1 MVGISDPLQAKI
13 DALLPLLR
21 QFPGAEYGIAL
32 GGAHAKSMDDAAS
45 DLDLYIFSTGA
56 RPAAERERLTRAFST
71 AISDIVAWDTSTP
84 FEQGGTDFTFDGIRV
99 ETWYRARG
107 HIEQTIADCI
117 AGRIKTELV
126 TWTPSGFY
134 NYCTL
139 SDLKSMVTVDDPA
152 GMIAAW
158 KAAIAAY
165 PPQLKTAIVQS
176 SLAAAGFWPWNV
188 HYSSAVER
196 VDVIYT
202 SSIAQQVAHNLI
214 QAVFALNEV
223 YFPGDKKLAQ
233 ALTRLPRLPERF
245 VERVTALLH
254 PAEPA
259 SADLLR
265 AQKTE
270 LQQLVDAVRAMARAG
285 GLA

>member
-1 MVGISDPLQAKI
+1 MVGVGRPIHARI

-21 QFPGAEYGIAL
+21 QFPAAEYGIAL
-32 GGAHAKSMDDAAS
+32 GGAHAKSMEDAAS
-45 DLDLYIFSTGA
+45 DLDLYIFSAGA
-56 RPAAERERLTRAFST
+56 RPAVERERLTRAFNT
-71 AISDIVAWDTSTP
+71 AISDIVAWDAATP
-84 FEQGGTDFTFDGIRV
+84 FEQGGTDFTIDGLRV

-117 AGRIKTELV
+117 AGRITTELV

-139 SDLKSMVTVDDPA
+139 SDLKSMVIVDDPA

-158 KAAIAAY
+158 KAAIASY
-165 PPQLKTAIVQS
+165 PPQLKAAIAQS
-176 SLAAAGFWPWNV
+176 SLTAAGFWPWNF

-202 SSIAQQVAHNLI
+202 SSIVQQVAHNLI

-223 YFPGDKKLAQ
+223 YFPGDKKLAL
-233 ALTRLPRLPERF
+233 ALTRLTQLPERF

-259 SADLLR
+259 SAGLLR
-265 AQKTE
+265 AQQTE
-270 LQQLVDAVRAMARAG
+270 LQQLVDAVRAMARAS